1 MWYKYGTRKLPRI
14 CHFHK
19 KRFAECPKGCGHA
32 SIVDDK
38 IYTLLERRRKKSAIR
53 AAAKERVEKR
63 RAKRLLKE
71 KPPRHC
77 IQCGVE
83 MSSKWKPKYCSRACG
98 CEHRK
103 SLRPPPKVREL
114 KVLRCAHCFQALP
127 RVEGKVYLHSA
138 KYCSARCR
146 EEKRK
151 QRRKPPLPKKVLDD
165 RECVVCGGVF
175 TPVNRL
181 GKACSAKC
189 KMRVQVKAQ
198 MDRHKERQS
207 LRRCFFWPEKRQ
219 CLECGKEVTTTF
231 ESPDKKYC
239 SKKCS
244 KRRQKRVGTQRR
256 LVRDTAYKV
265 MCRLSSRIRD
275 ALRRKGVVKSS
286 TSLKYLGCSTAH
298 LREHLGSRFTGGMSW
313 SNYGVLGWHVDHIIP
328 CAAFDLAREDHQMIC
343 FNYRNLRPLWWRDN
357 VDKCDSVD
365 ADVIAAADPWV
376 LRESRLAGVPV

>member
-1 MWYKYGTRKLPRI
+1 MRKLPRI